1 MFSRFN
7 AIERGQIECWEMPHE
22 ETIRI
27 MRMMDELRNE
37 WGIVYPFEE
46 NGMHNELLEALE
58 IEEKPITTIST
69 DAEEEVMAY
78 TPLFDAEVAKGE
90 E

>member
-1 MFSRFN
+1 
-7 AIERGQIECWEMPHE
+7 
-22 ETIRI
+22 

-78 TPLFDAEVAKGE
+78 TPLFDAEVAKGKMVAVYEKIDTLKLE
-90 E
+90 ENMHHIPAI